1 MPPSFGPVSSRCSD
15 HNADALAHA
24 LRYDGKRRVH
34 HADGAMARIT
44 AEHLIRHLAQ
54 AGFVLMRQE
63 PGAAPTTAGMLSS
76 LAAGAFDCVDA
87 AVILQNHD
95 PAAVRRVPRFCN
107 GLFISLAPN
116 LGRGSN
122 FVFVA
127 EKNEAVK
134 RHSVLPTFLAARG
147 RIRAKV

>member
-1 MPPSFGPVSSRCSD
+1 MRSPSSAPSRRLGRRRRHGAGWVRPD
-15 HNADALAHA
+15 ARAAWHGAD
-24 LRYDGKRRVH
+24 DGYQAIV
-34 HADGAMARIT
+34 AR
-44 AEHLIRHLAQ
+44 
-54 AGFVLMRQE
+54 
-63 PGAAPTTAGMLSS
+63 

-95 PAAVRRVPRFCN
+95 PAAIRRVPRFCN

-122 FVFVA
+122 FVVVA

-134 RHSVLPTFLAARG
+134 RHSVLPTFL
-147 RIRAKV
+147 